1 MDNKKEIDSIL
12 NTIVFIEGEK
22 EDTLQKALMQ
32 LAKKKDKWFLSLLS
46 LIRGE
51 LYRIK
56 DNEDKIS
63 FKDADE
69 IILQIGKKLI
79 KKD

>member
-12 NTIVFIEGEK
+12 NTIIFIDVEK
-22 EDTLQKALMQ
+22 EDTLPKALMQ

-56 DNEDKIS
+56 DNEDKIL

-69 IILQIGKKLI
+69 IILQIGKS
-79 KKD
+79 

>member
-12 NTIVFIEGEK
+12 NTIIFIDVEK
-22 EDTLQKALMQ
+22 EDTLPKALMQ

-56 DNEDKIS
+56 DNEDKIL